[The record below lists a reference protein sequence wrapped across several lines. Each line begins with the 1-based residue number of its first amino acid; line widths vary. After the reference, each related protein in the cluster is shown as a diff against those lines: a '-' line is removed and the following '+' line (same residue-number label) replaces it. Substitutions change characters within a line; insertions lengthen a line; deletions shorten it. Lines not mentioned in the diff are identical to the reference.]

1 MKPLKFTSFLLILIF
16 STLTTATEVQLG
28 NGDILNGEVIE
39 DEDGNITLIHP
50 TLGKLALPFAKV
62 LKPEEKAA
70 VQVLEKPVDR
80 GLLMTGLLK
89 DWERNFEAGVKGS
102 EGNSRNMNI
111 HAGIRFKFEDELKR
125 WDVRMLY
132 LLSEDE
138 GEKSQDEFFAR
149 FTRDFLI
156 PGASHFYFTE
166 GRYDF
171 DSFQDWDYRLNFG
184 GGIGSELVKTDDWQ
198 LNGRAGIGAR
208 KDFGGEDSQW
218 VAEAILGIESNWAI
232 AERQSLEFKNSL
244 YPSLKETG
252 EFRNITTLN
261 LKIGLAQLNGLDL
274 KIGLINEHDSDASA
288 GTDKNDFKYLLSL
301 VVDI

>member
-1 MKPLKFTSFLLILIF
+1 MKLSKFTSFLFILIV
-16 STLTTATEVQLG
+16 SNLAIATEVRLG
-28 NGDILNGEVIE
+28 NGDILNGKVIE

-62 LKPEEKAA
+62 IKPEEKPA
-70 VQVLEKPVDR
+70 VQIVEKPVDR

-89 DWERNFEAGVKGS
+89 DWERSFEAGVKGS

-111 HAGIRFKFEDELKR
+111 NAGLRFKFEDERKR
-125 WDVRMLY
+125 WDVTMLY
-132 LLSEDE
+132 LRSEDE

-149 FTRDFLI
+149 FNRDFLI

-171 DSFQDWDYRLNFG
+171 DDFQDWDYRLNFG
-184 GGIGSELVKTDDWQ
+184 AGIGNEFVKTDDWQ

-208 KDFGGEDSQW
+208 KDFGGEDSEW
-218 VAEAILGIESNWAI
+218 VPEAVLGIESNWAI
-232 AERQSLEFKNSL
+232 AERQSLEFRNSL
-244 YPSLKETG
+244 YPSLKEVG

-261 LKIGLAQLNGLDL
+261 FKVGLAQLNGMDL
-274 KIGLINEHDSDASA
+274 KIGLINEHHSDASA

-301 VVDI
+301 VVGI